1 MSDINFNKTRF
12 IKVAVTPNDL
22 PDNKLPEIVL
32 SGKSNVGKSS
42 LINALGNN
50 KKLAKVSQTPG
61 KTREII
67 YFNIDDRI
75 LLTDLP
81 GYGYSA
87 ASKGKTKAFSELCDN
102 YFRSGRK
109 FALVLHL
116 IDIRHE
122 PSDNDKAMLDFLN
135 ASGIPYF
142 LVFTK
147 CDKMSKA
154 QVSRNLQMMSRCL
167 DFREDACIYAVSSQN
182 KAGIDDLRDG
192 LSQYL
197 SGMN

>member
-1 MSDINFNKTRF
+1 MQDINYNKTKF
-12 IKVAVTPNDL
+12 IKVAVKVNEIPVSG
-22 PDNKLPEIVL
+22 LPEVVL
-32 SGKSNVGKSS
+32 SGRSNVGKSS
-42 LINALGNN
+42 LINALANN

-67 YFNIDDRI
+67 YFNIDDKI

-87 ASKGKTKAFSELCDN
+87 ASKSKTMAFSELCDN
-102 YFRSGRK
+102 YFRSGRE

-122 PSDNDKAMLDFLN
+122 PSANDKAMLNYLN
-135 ASGIPYF
+135 SSGIPYF

-147 CDKMSKA
+147 CDKLSRA
-154 QVSRNLQMMSRCL
+154 QVNRNLQMMAKNL
-167 DFREDACIYAVSSQN
+167 DFSEDACVFAISSQN
-182 KAGIDDLRDG
+182 KAGLDDLKQALAEYILG
-192 LSQYL
+192 K
-197 SGMN
+197 